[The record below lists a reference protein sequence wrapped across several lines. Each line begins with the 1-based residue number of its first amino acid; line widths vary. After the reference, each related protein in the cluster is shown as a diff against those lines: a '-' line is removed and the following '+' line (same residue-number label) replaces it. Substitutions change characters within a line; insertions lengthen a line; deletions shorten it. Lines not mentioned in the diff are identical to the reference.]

1 MPIPT
6 IIVARFAAACQG
18 PPPPRTEVGTPAVR
32 EISIVPI
39 NAIDAGVLTRLSLCL
54 EERFL
59 ATAVVRAK
67 LTVPRTALNSA
78 RGQLFFGSLV
88 SRLAATY
95 EAREDVILAI
105 TDYDL
110 YKTSHQFVFGSASEA
125 QRCAVVSLHRLRSEY
140 YGDQPDENA
149 LFQRLLK
156 ECVHEIGHAL
166 GLRHCYNA
174 RCAMYYSNS
183 VFDTDNKHSH
193 FCDSCERRSRA
204 NKPA

>member
-1 MPIPT
+1 M
-6 IIVARFAAACQG
+6 
-18 PPPPRTEVGTPAVR
+18 R

-67 LTVPRTALNSA
+67 LTVPKTALNSA

-95 EAREDVILAI
+95 EAGEDVVLAI

-193 FCDSCERRSRA
+193 FCESCERRSRA

>member
-1 MPIPT
+1 M
-6 IIVARFAAACQG
+6 
-18 PPPPRTEVGTPAVR
+18 R

-59 ATAVVRAK
+59 ATAVVRST
-67 LTVPRTALNSA
+67 LPVPKSALNSA

-88 SRLAATY
+88 SRLSSAY
-95 EAREDVILAI
+95 ETREDVVLGI

-156 ECVHEIGHAL
+156 ESVHEIGHAL

-193 FCDSCERRSRA
+193 FCEQCDKRSRA
-204 NKPA
+204 SR

>member
-1 MPIPT
+1 MPT
-6 IIVARFAAACQG
+6 IICSPSSLQGARHAAH
-18 PPPPRTEVGTPAVR
+18 ELSSPAVR

-39 NAIDAGVLTRLSLCL
+39 NAIDAGLLTRLALCL

-59 ATAVVRAK
+59 ATAVVRAP
-67 LTVPRTALNSA
+67 LTVPKSALNST

-88 SRLAATY
+88 ARLAAAY
-95 EAREDVILAI
+95 ETREDLVLGV
-105 TDYDL
+105 TEFDL
-110 YKTSHQFVFGSASEA
+110 YKTSHQFVFGSSSET
-125 QRCAVVSLHRLRSEY
+125 QRCAVVSLQRLRSEY

-156 ECVHEIGHAL
+156 ESVHEIGHAL
-166 GLRHCYNA
+166 GLKHCYNA

-193 FCDSCERRSRA
+193 FCESCERRSRA

>member
-1 MPIPT
+1 MN
-6 IIVARFAAACQG
+6 
-18 PPPPRTEVGTPAVR
+18 RTTPSAVR

-39 NAIDAGVLTRLSLCL
+39 NVIDAGLLTRLSLCL

-59 ATAVVRAK
+59 ATAVVRGAFA
-67 LTVPRTALNSA
+67 VPKTALNST

-88 SRLAATY
+88 GRLTATY
-95 EAREDVILAI
+95 ETRDDLILGI
-105 TDYDL
+105 TEFDL

-140 YGDQPDENA
+140 YGDPPDENA
-149 LFQRLLK
+149 LFQRVLK
-156 ECVHEIGHAL
+156 ESVHEIGHAL

-183 VFDTDNKHSH
+183 IFDTDNKYSH
-193 FCDSCERRSRA
+193 YCDACERRSRA

>member
-6 IIVARFAAACQG
+6 IIDARFAAPRQG
-18 PPPPRTEVGTPAVR
+18 PPATRTEVRASAVR

-39 NAIDAGVLTRLSLCL
+39 NAIDAGLLTRLSLCL

-59 ATAVVRAK
+59 ATAIVRSA
-67 LTVPRTALNSA
+67 LPVPKSALNST

-88 SRLAATY
+88 ARLAAAY
-95 EAREDVILAI
+95 ETREQVVLGI

-110 YKTSHQFVFGSASEA
+110 YKTSHQFVFGSASET
-125 QRCAVVSLHRLRSEY
+125 QRCAVVSLFRLHSEY
-140 YGDQPDENA
+140 YGDPADENA

-183 VFDTDNKHSH
+183 IFDTDNKHSH
-193 FCDSCERRSRA
+193 FCDVCERRSRA
-204 NKPA
+204 NKPV

>member
-1 MPIPT
+1 MPT
-6 IIVARFAAACQG
+6 IIRSPSSLQGARHA
-18 PPPPRTEVGTPAVR
+18 PHELSPPAVR

-39 NAIDAGVLTRLSLCL
+39 NAIDAGLLTRLALCL

-59 ATAVVRAK
+59 ATAVVRAT
-67 LTVPRTALNSA
+67 LTVPKSALNST

-88 SRLAATY
+88 ARLAAAY
-95 EAREDVILAI
+95 ETREDLVLGV
-105 TDYDL
+105 TEFDL
-110 YKTSHQFVFGSASEA
+110 YKTSHQFVFGSSSET
-125 QRCAVVSLHRLRSEY
+125 QRCAVVSLARLRSDY

-156 ECVHEIGHAL
+156 ESVHEIGHAL
-166 GLRHCYNA
+166 GLKHCYNA

-193 FCDSCERRSRA
+193 FCESCERRSRA
-204 NKPA
+204 NKPV